1 MTRNDYGLGDD
12 RQRGQ
17 NRYGRDY
24 ERGDHGERREG
35 FLEKTFDRIADKFSD
50 RDDGRDPQG
59 RDSDRY
65 GQRRGY
71 DAAGRDNDSLDD
83 GMRRRYDVPR
93 EDRSREPWHGSGA
106 WDDDYAR
113 GSGRSMG
120 QGGFGDAHGS
130 VFGSQPSQQGY
141 GRMGVGS
148 GRGMGMGSGLDD
160 SRGAFGQQTF
170 GQGFGLSGQK
180 GSDFR
185 APKGYQRSD
194 ERIREDVCE
203 TLGRHPDVDPSD
215 IEITVQSGEVTLSG
229 TVDESRARRTAEEVI
244 ERMPGV
250 KDVHNHIRVN
260 RHGSSSSPQSGV
272 MGSAGPS
279 SSGTSSGTNLGTS
292 SGTSL
297 LVGTSTSEKPTP
309 SGPLSTS
316 SSAKSGLQGN
326 AESRPAH

>member
-1 MTRNDYGLGDD
+1 MTSNEYRPGDD

-17 NRYGRDY
+17 YRY
-24 ERGDHGERREG
+24 
-35 FLEKTFDRIADKFSD
+35 
-50 RDDGRDPQG
+50 
-59 RDSDRY
+59 
-65 GQRRGY
+65 
-71 DAAGRDNDSLDD
+71 GRDNDSLDE
-83 GMRRRYDVPR
+83 GMRRRYDVQR
-93 EDRSREPWHGSGA
+93 EDRTSNERHGGESRDRYERDRETGPQFGNDRFAQGRERDHERSDRGRDPGREPWRGSGA

-130 VFGSQPSQQGY
+130 AFGSQPSQQGY

-272 MGSAGPS
+272 MGSGAPS
-279 SSGTSSGTNLGTS
+279 SSGTNLGTS
-292 SGTSL
+292 L
-297 LVGTSTSEKPTP
+297 LAVTPSSEKTTP